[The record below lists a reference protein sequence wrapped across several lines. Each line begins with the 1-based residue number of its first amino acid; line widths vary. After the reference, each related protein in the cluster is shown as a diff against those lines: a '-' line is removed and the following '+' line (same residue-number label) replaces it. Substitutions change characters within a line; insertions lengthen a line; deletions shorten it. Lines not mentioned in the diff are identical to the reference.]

1 MVMFNAFY
9 QISDALFSVL
19 IFYVYIEATDIFDV
33 ADALGTKENLV
44 FESASICIWNVHNL
58 IDFFR
63 LGEIIN
69 IKVIVAILFVHWSLI
84 AA

>member
-44 FESASICIWNVHNL
+44 FESASICI
-58 IDFFR
+58 
-63 LGEIIN
+63 
-69 IKVIVAILFVHWSLI
+69 
-84 AA
+84 